1 MGRLVREYFL
11 GTASQN
17 HQGYPVV
24 DQHGKL
30 RGIITKSNLLEEW
43 FSWSPDDSGEQQ
55 HIEAIIS
62 YDLVMRE
69 PITVFP
75 WESCRTAAER
85 MAQNGI
91 GRLVVVDDEDPSKP
105 IGFLTR
111 SDLLSARAH
120 LLEEEHRRE
129 RFIGP
134 NRT

>member
-1 MGRLVREYFL
+1 V
-11 GTASQN
+11 
-17 HQGYPVV
+17 
-24 DQHGKL
+24 
-30 RGIITKSNLLEEW
+30 
-43 FSWSPDDSGEQQ
+43 PDDPGEQQ
-55 HIEAIIS
+55 HVEAIIS

-69 PITVFP
+69 PITAFA

-91 GRLVVVDDEDPSKP
+91 GRLVVVDDNDPGKP

-129 RFIGP
+129 RFIGR
-134 NRT
+134 NRA